1 VGGQGIMQARTNSL
15 RGKRKRILDGV
26 RRKVETEVSNLT
38 VGSKLDAPFLDDQEN
53 QVWNLRSIGKQ
64 VLNQVHNQVVDQ
76 IWNQVWNQIW
86 IQVNLTR
93 RRKRNE
99 QQ

>member
-1 VGGQGIMQARTNSL
+1 M
-15 RGKRKRILDGV
+15 RGKRNLVLDGV

-38 VGSKLDAPFLDDQEN
+38 VGSKLDAPFLDDPEN

-76 IWNQVWNQIW
+76 VWNQVWNQIW
-86 IQVNLTR
+86 DQVRHTAGR
-93 RRKRNE
+93 RLSFEPDKE
-99 QQ
+99 TQ